1 MNNNIEVK
9 IDKNGLKGTIVAYAF
24 DNDDYTGIRIEFLS
38 DDDRGQ
44 NPGRPAVSLETTP
57 DGELQSLIYDKNSED
72 PVDDYMFKS

>member
-9 IDKNGLKGTIVAYAF
+9 INKNRLKGTIVAYAF

-38 DDDRGQ
+38 DDDHGQ
-44 NPGRPAVSLETTP
+44 NLGRPAVSLEVTP